1 MKQHSRS
8 ELVPVFHPLRLW
20 RNNTLVRFCPAA
32 FGLLY
37 SFIFA
42 LYSIYIFFSCN
53 YHLFVFRAN
62 MGQILCYFAP
72 FGSLYPIFKQYNRL
86 YINIC
91 LRYAP
96 GFVHPLPF
104 GFGSF
109 ICYRVIYPPGFF
121 LCPAVLPFG
130 SDLLQRMKQ
139 HSCSELLPWSAF
151 IRSRNK

>member
-1 MKQHSRS
+1 MWTIQLYFFRS
-8 ELVPVFHPLRLW
+8 SLFV
-20 RNNTLVRFCPAA
+20 CPAA
-32 FGLLY
+32 LFGFSLSYLRY
-37 SFIFA
+37 IQFIF
-42 LYSIYIFFSCN
+42 SFRVN

-72 FGSLYPIFKQYNRL
+72 FGSFYPIFKQYNRL

-109 ICYRVIYPPGFF
+109 ICYRVIYPPGVLFYVLRFF
-121 LCPAVLPFG
+121 SLGGFVYMPRGYFLRGG
-130 SDLLQRMKQ
+130 SSVR
-139 HSCSELLPWSAF
+139 F
-151 IRSRNK
+151 